1 MVLFVCLA
9 YKILLN
15 DVIYRLK
22 FVTSKVNFIF
32 TTLIDSK
39 INFLQNSQNFFS
51 KNIFNN
57 KLLILNT

>member
-1 MVLFVCLA
+1 MVLFVCLG

-22 FVTSKVNFIF
+22 FVTLKVNFIF
-32 TTLIDSK
+32 TTLIDPK
-39 INFLQNSQNFFS
+39 INFIQNSQNSFS
-51 KNIFNN
+51 KKIFNN

>member
-1 MVLFVCLA
+1 MVLFVCLG

-22 FVTSKVNFIF
+22 FVTLKVNFIF

-39 INFLQNSQNFFS
+39 INFLQNSQNSFS
-51 KNIFNN
+51 KKNFNN

>member
-1 MVLFVCLA
+1 MVLFVCLV
-9 YKILLN
+9 YKILLT

-22 FVTSKVNFIF
+22 FVTLKVNFIF

-57 KLLILNT
+57 KLLNLNT